1 MKLSTRSRYGL
12 RLMYELALN
21 YGKGTVFLHE
31 IAERQE
37 MSEKYLSKLVIPLRA
52 AKLVNSAR
60 GAHGG
65 YTLARDP
72 AKITAREIVEALE
85 GDLCPVECV
94 HNADVCQRV
103 AFCPTRDIW
112 TSLER
117 GIHRIL
123 EGITLASIMKDNEG
137 KDGSSPWGYSI

>member
-21 YGKGTVFLHE
+21 VGKGPVFLHE
-31 IAERQE
+31 IAERQD

-52 AKLVNSAR
+52 AKLINSAR

-72 AKITAREIVEALE
+72 AKITVREIVEALE

-94 HNADVCQRV
+94 HNADVCARV

-112 TSLER
+112 SSLEKEIR
-117 GIHRIL
+117 RVL
-123 EGITLASIMKDNEG
+123 EGITLASIVKSNEG
-137 KDGSSPWGYSI
+137 KDGSTLWGYSI

>member
-21 YGKGTVFLHE
+21 YGKRPVFLHE
-31 IAERQE
+31 IAERQD

-52 AKLVNSAR
+52 AKLVNSSR

-65 YTLARDP
+65 YTIARDP
-72 AKITAREIVEALE
+72 AKITAREIVEVLE
-85 GDLCPVECV
+85 GDICPVECV
-94 HNADVCQRV
+94 HNADVCERV
-103 AFCPTRDIW
+103 AICPTRDIW
-112 TSLER
+112 SSLEK

-123 EGITLASIMKDNEG
+123 EDITLASIIKDNEG
-137 KDGSSPWGYSI
+137 KNGASPWVYSI